1 MSTENHNP
9 VARYISRFLALRIV
23 VKPTF
28 TKEVE
33 GRIVTVPGKAIRFEQ
48 GVFETS
54 DKELI
59 DFLESDKKAFGTT
72 YIRVPDNIESA
83 LEERKEMIK
92 DLEEREADLKRRE
105 DALKKKEAKIGAK
118 EEGSK
123 VKVTKKETE
132 KDDKAF

>member
-1 MSTENHNP
+1 M
-9 VARYISRFLALRIV
+9 
-23 VKPTF
+23 
-28 TKEVE
+28 
-33 GRIVTVPGKAIRFEQ
+33 TVPGKAIRFEQ

-72 YIRVPDNIESA
+72 YIRVPDDIKSA
-83 LEERKEMIK
+83 IEERAEMIK
-92 DLEEREADLKRRE
+92 DLEEREADIKRRE